1 VRLYTSRYQRF
12 QPTQG
17 APIRS
22 TAGHPRFRLDYRLAG
37 HATLITPMRWMLE
50 INDEARYRAA
60 YSDMLTSK
68 GLAAIQEELTTLA
81 TAASNEQ
88 LVLLCFCDLTVPP
101 PNNWCH
107 RRIFADW
114 WQNQTD
120 IDVPELTDPQTV
132 EPMLF

>member
-12 QPTQG
+12 QSDQG

-22 TAGHPRFRLDYRLAG
+22 TVGHPRFRLNYRLAG

-50 INDEARYRAA
+50 INDETRYRTAYTDLLAA
-60 YSDMLTSK
+60 Q
-68 GLAAIQEELTTLA
+68 GLAAIQEELATLA
-81 TAASNEQ
+81 TASGHEQ

-101 PNNWCH
+101 PNSWCH

-114 WQNQTD
+114 WQDQTGSIPQNQTRRAAQG
-120 IDVPELTDPQTV
+120 LG
-132 EPMLF
+132 

>member
-1 VRLYTSRYQRF
+1 MRLYTSRYQRF

-22 TAGHPRFRLDYRLAG
+22 TVGHPRFRLDYRLAG
-37 HATLITPMRWMLE
+37 HARSITPLRWMLE
-50 INDEARYRAA
+50 LNDESRYRTA
-60 YSDMLTSK
+60 YIDLLTTQ
-68 GLAAIQEELTTLA
+68 GLATIQEELTA
-81 TAASNEQ
+81 IAAAAGNDE

-101 PNNWCH
+101 PDNWCH

-114 WQNQTD
+114 WQQYTGVE
-120 IDVPELTDPQTV
+120 VPELADPQTE